1 MKRKALKEGAKAMAD
16 KKRRE
21 LNLSSYARVRDDAPT
36 MEAYRILR
44 TNIEFSG
51 KQKQYKTLLLTSS
64 VMQEGKSTTVSN
76 LGRVFAMAGTKTL
89 IVDLDLRRP
98 VQHRLLAVD
107 NTCGITDVY
116 LGNANL
122 EDTIKPVDIE
132 NLYLL
137 NAGKIPPNPAEI
149 LASERLK
156 AILNEVKEVFDII
169 LIDSPPVAVLAD
181 AAILSSSTDA
191 TILVVAVD
199 LVDSDDVKSAVEN
212 LNNAGANILG
222 VVMNNVTRSTRG
234 YKHYSYYYRYY

>member
-1 MKRKALKEGAKAMAD
+1 MAD

-51 KQKQYKTLLLTSS
+51 KQKKYKTLLMTSS
-64 VMQEGKSTTVSN
+64 IMQEGKSTTVSN

-98 VQHRLLAVD
+98 IQHRLLAVD
-107 NTCGITDVY
+107 NTIGITDLY
-116 LGNANL
+116 LGNASL
-122 EDTIKPVDIE
+122 EDAVKPVDIE

-156 AILNEVKEVFDII
+156 AILNEVKEVFDIV

-181 AAILSSSTDA
+181 AAILSSSADA

-222 VVMNNVTRSTRG
+222 AVMNNVTRATRG